1 MKVHFVSNNT
11 FEEQAGRSFS
21 ISFNSNG
28 LPSIHSTKIRMFKQ
42 LTDIT
47 VKTSMDTM
55 AQFLCHLQLEA

>member
-28 LPSIHSTKIRMFKQ
+28 LPSIHSAKISMFTQ
-42 LTDIT
+42 LIDIT
-47 VKTSMDTM
+47 VKTSVDPM